1 MRAALG
7 LGANLGDPRVALT
20 IAVAHI
26 MADPWVVRLRRSSFY
41 DTAPVGGPE
50 QPDYLNAVV
59 VVDLQTGQ
67 ATEAA
72 AEHLLE
78 LAHRI
83 EEDLHRVR
91 DVRWGPRTV
100 DVDVL
105 AVADLVT
112 TDPRLTVPHPRATER
127 AFVLIPWA
135 EIDPDFVIPGVSTV
149 ATALAALSEHDK
161 RDVRPAVVDR

>member
-7 LGANLGDPRVALT
+7 LGANLGNPRLALT

-26 MADPWVVRLRRSSFY
+26 MADPWVGKLQRSSFY

-50 QPDYLNAVV
+50 QPDYVNAVA
-59 VVDLQTGQ
+59 VVDLQPGNT
-67 ATEAA
+67 AAAA
-72 AEHLLE
+72 AEHLL
-78 LAHRI
+78 AVAQRI
-83 EEDLHRVR
+83 EDELHRVR

-105 AVADLVT
+105 AVGDLVT
-112 TDPRLTVPHPRATER
+112 GDPRLTVPHPRAAER

-135 EIDPDFVIPGVSTV
+135 EIDPDFEIPGVGTV
-149 ATALAALSEHDK
+149 AAALAALPDHDK
-161 RDVRPAVVDR
+161 NGVRRVVADR